1 MLDRQRPENTR
12 PTPFTP
18 AHDVHRAAK
27 WPPDDSEL
35 PPNAPSGGGLGGGG
49 GAADDG
55 NFKRGRVSPVA
66 IVVGLLIA
74 AGGAA
79 ALYFGAKSE
88 AEKMTVPQIAAEKKS
103 VFVLPKA
110 EQIPK
115 WRALASS
122 PETLLRQ
129 EALIQLA
136 WSEDSEGVALATKAL
151 GPDHKV
157 NGVAA
162 QVLARYGSPAADSA
176 KPALMNALKTAD
188 DSDRP
193 QLVWALVALKEPAVF
208 KDAMD
213 QYRKGFLSK
222 VERLGGGAAFDAEIL
237 SKLVPLEELAA
248 LAGDASPSVRQLVA
262 TVLSKNPDPKWTQT
276 LIKLVKDADPEVGRE
291 AANGL
296 GRIGDETARQPV
308 LEALKNAD
316 DANRTKFLEALRDGI
331 GGEGLVLALDS
342 VPSEPPEK
350 VWFQTK
356 QIMEMLRQLAD
367 PRAADALVKWI
378 ETKKPTPHWEG
389 EAGIR
394 LAELGDARAAKYI
407 GHRMTA
413 DPLKLY
419 KLERF
424 WEADEGGHLS
434 RGDTQRIAGTRMLA
448 DLAAVH
454 PEAKEQLKK
463 DAEGPVLAWLKDRPQ
478 PQANGLR
485 FLATIGSEKV
495 LSDMR
500 NWAFPSKDLPKEG
513 QQPPFPSEFETA
525 QSALRYIGKMKD
537 EASFARLT
545 DQFKRKKDK
554 KLDITQ
560 AGLEG
565 AGVAMLGMALRAV
578 AYGASQGLGE
588 WGDGKAVKPL
598 IDLIEDET
606 WHEEARDEA
615 CAALAWCADDKTM
628 LDVAKKA
635 KDYAS
640 QKDPRKQFIGQCY
653 ANTLS
658 LKPVV
663 GAVPALIDLLVP
675 GLDVRVR
682 VGVARAIGSS
692 GIDAASEAKLFDKL
706 KDAEVRNSAALAL
719 VLGGSADAA
728 ARTVA
733 IVGDLDKESV
743 NDLKDNFF
751 RVLGFWSDVDLAKG
765 NVYRWVENAESIS
778 HVKVNDVPQDWAKER
793 LTAQFDNLKFDN
805 GPHSETRVVVR
816 YRLNQAAK
824 SGDAA
829 IKRRA
834 IDTLLFMKEKGSLMA
849 LRHEPG
855 DTGELARRAFH
866 DLMFPKAVQAEDL
879 SALMPKKK
887 GAPGAK

>member
-765 NVYRWVENAESIS
+765 NVYRWVENAEAIS
-778 HVKVNDVPQDWAKER
+778 HVKVNDVPQEWAKER

-829 IKRRA
+829 TKRRA

>member
-1 MLDRQRPENTR
+1 M
-12 PTPFTP
+12 
-18 AHDVHRAAK
+18 
-27 WPPDDSEL
+27 
-35 PPNAPSGGGLGGGG
+35 
-49 GAADDG
+49 
-55 NFKRGRVSPVA
+55 
-66 IVVGLLIA
+66 
-74 AGGAA
+74 
-79 ALYFGAKSE
+79 
-88 AEKMTVPQIAAEKKS
+88 
-103 VFVLPKA
+103 
-110 EQIPK
+110 
-115 WRALASS
+115 
-122 PETLLRQ
+122 
-129 EALIQLA
+129 
-136 WSEDSEGVALATKAL
+136 
-151 GPDHKV
+151 
-157 NGVAA
+157 
-162 QVLARYGSPAADSA
+162 
-176 KPALMNALKTAD
+176 
-188 DSDRP
+188 
-193 QLVWALVALKEPAVF
+193 
-208 KDAMD
+208 
-213 QYRKGFLSK
+213 
-222 VERLGGGAAFDAEIL
+222 
-237 SKLVPLEELAA
+237 
-248 LAGDASPSVRQLVA
+248 
-262 TVLSKNPDPKWTQT
+262 
-276 LIKLVKDADPEVGRE
+276 KDADPEVGRE